1 MYQPW
6 MKEGFLE
13 EAASELV
20 PEDKKAGGQRKG
32 GSGKKGK
39 HVLGKEHE
47 AAHKVKELQE
57 ARWRG
62 EEVGSTGREPMSHT
76 GCLDFIPGPQ
86 ASGSNMRCAL

>member
-6 MKEGFLE
+6 VKEGFLE

-32 GSGKKGK
+32 GSGQKGK

-47 AAHKVKELQE
+47 AAHKVRELQRLG
-57 ARWRG
+57 AGGAKRWAVEDG
-62 EEVGSTGREPMSHT
+62 NPWAM
-76 GCLDFIPGPQ
+76 Q
-86 ASGSNMRCAL
+86 AV